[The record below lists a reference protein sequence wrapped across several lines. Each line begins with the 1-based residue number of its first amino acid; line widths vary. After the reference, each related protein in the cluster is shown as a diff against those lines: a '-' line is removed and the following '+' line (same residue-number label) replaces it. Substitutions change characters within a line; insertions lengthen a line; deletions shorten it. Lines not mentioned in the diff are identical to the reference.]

1 MRLGG
6 VVETST
12 IDWYGNV
19 SLVVFFAGCN
29 FRCPYCQ
36 NSGLIPM
43 DSGEKLGPEYLRKRL
58 EKEINQS
65 QAEAARLEA
74 RLKDKTFLTRAPAS
88 VVDKERQKFA
98 ALTDKLERLKQQIIN
113 Y

>member
-6 VVETST
+6 VVDTSM

-36 NSGLIPM
+36 NSGLLPL
-43 DSGEKLGPEYLRKRL
+43 DSGNEVNPELIR
-58 EKEINQS
+58 
-65 QAEAARLEA
+65 
-74 RLKDKTFLTRAPAS
+74 
-88 VVDKERQKFA
+88 ERIETGMSPV
-98 ALTDKLERLKQQIIN
+98 ALLDDFEPHP
-113 Y
+113 